1 MKKLIVITVFTA
13 VYGFLNAQDLRQ
25 NSYNSL
31 FSDYKAGRLGDA
43 ITIIVI
49 ESSQASNQ
57 SETSTGT
64 NSDLGFSGAAS
75 IGSTKPQNASA
86 TIGSKNSFRGSGST
100 KTSGLVKT
108 RISAS
113 IDSVLENGNLRINGS
128 RKIVINGEEQIVRI
142 KGIVRPSDI
151 HSDNSVLSYN
161 ISDAE
166 IFFEGN
172 GMIDR
177 AQKPG
182 WLTKLFHW
190 IF

>member
-1 MKKLIVITVFTA
+1 MKKLLIITVFTA
-13 VYGFLNAQDLRQ
+13 ICGLLNAQDLRQ

-31 FSDYKAGRLGDA
+31 FSDYKAGRIGDA

-49 ESSQASNQ
+49 ESSQASNK

-64 NSDLGFSGAAS
+64 NSDLGFSGS
-75 IGSTKPQNASA
+75 IAFGSTKPQNASA
-86 TIGSKNSFRGSGST
+86 SVGSKNAFRGSGST
-100 KTSGLVKT
+100 QTSGSVKT

-128 RKIVINGEEQIVRI
+128 RKIVINGEEQLVKI

-182 WLTKLFHW
+182 WLTRIFHW